1 MNEPSRPSQTIAL
14 FDSSLTLAECEMIH
28 MQEGFIFGFEVIE
41 HIKYEFSC
49 YIHEYFHVILYISI
63 DQIFT
68 LEIKQISL
76 PSIYC
81 LEYSFMNR
89 YIFSKVQT
97 YTVKPRNTRYP
108 NTRNSNCTF
117 FFRFPTTCYCGINS

>member
-1 MNEPSRPSQTIAL
+1 
-14 FDSSLTLAECEMIH
+14 

-89 YIFSKVQT
+89 YIFSKVKT

-117 FFRFPTTCYCGINS
+117 FSGSLQRAIAALTPDASMFSQLHVLRIETSQDIF